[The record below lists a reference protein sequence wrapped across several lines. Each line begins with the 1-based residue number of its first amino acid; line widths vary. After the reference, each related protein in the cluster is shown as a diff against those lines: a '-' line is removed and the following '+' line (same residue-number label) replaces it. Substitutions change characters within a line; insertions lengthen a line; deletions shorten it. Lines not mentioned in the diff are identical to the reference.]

1 MTTLA
6 PAWVN
11 NRTHASPRPDA
22 PPVTSTPLSLSSIV
36 VSFLL
41 HVLRFRGDGMGEE
54 RGDPRVPTRLH
65 TTPAPTGCTWYTQEE
80 QGDRKGPHP
89 SPHRPAPYGM
99 YMAYSEY
106 VTHCTTARALRC
118 RQAANATA

>member
-54 RGDPRVPTRLH
+54 RVHRGFHTRLL
-65 TTPAPTGCTWYTQEE
+65 TAPAPAGWTWYTQEE
-80 QGDRKGPHP
+80 QGHRKGPHP
-89 SPHRPAPYGM
+89 SPHPPRPYGL
-99 YMAYSEY
+99 YMVYSEY
-106 VTHCTTARALRC
+106 VTHCTTARALR
-118 RQAANATA
+118 

>member
-22 PPVTSTPLSLSSIV
+22 PPVTSTPLSLSSTV

-41 HVLRFRGDGMGEE
+41 HVLRIRGDGMGKS
-54 RGDPRVPTRLH
+54 RATTRVPALLRTA
-65 TTPAPTGCTWYTQEE
+65 PAPTGCTWYTQNTLLIVQQQELYGE
-80 QGDRKGPHP
+80 DRRQTSLARSP
-89 SPHRPAPYGM
+89 SIPLRWAHGLVSPAPH
-99 YMAYSEY
+99 S
-106 VTHCTTARALRC
+106 ALL
-118 RQAANATA
+118 